1 MRLHT
6 RPYSCAIA
14 LTCLGMPLRAQSA
27 DALYAGRPCNQELEK
42 LRAVTITDV
51 VDSSRLTRALREAA
65 DSASPITKVVLSYDA
80 YGQLSKIKT
89 AGTRSSAAA
98 ADLEREVRAATK
110 PVPGMPDDF
119 MMTIVRLNRRDVIDM
134 SPFPLTCP
142 PSESSTSE
150 ATGIMRTSR
159 RFRSPPPRDALV
171 QLWLGS
177 NGDDNGRVDHP
188 ERWSAGVGQPSPEGC
203 ARSAIHAAR
212 IREHTRCYAAAGPGA
227 FLRTSVPPNQR
238 LKLPGADRGYTPP
251 WAIVAPSRMSRALP
265 NNWCLR
271 IRRKIPGPTP
281 ARIQAHARGAA
292 SFRGPVGGGAG
303 RILTS

>member
-14 LTCLGMPLRAQSA
+14 LTCLGMPLRAQRA
-27 DALYAGRPCNQELEK
+27 DALYAGRSCNQELEK

-51 VDSSRLTRALREAA
+51 VDSSRLTTALREAA
-65 DSASPITKVVLSYDA
+65 DSASPITKVVLTYDA

-110 PVPGMPDDF
+110 PVAGVPDDF
-119 MMTIVRLNRRDVIDM
+119 MVTIVRLNRRDVIDM

-150 ATGIMRTSR
+150 AAGIMRASR
-159 RFRSPPPRDALV
+159 RFPSAPPRDALV

-177 NGDDNGRVDHP
+177 NGDVTDAWIIR
-188 ERWSAGVGQPSPEGC
+188 SAGRPELDSL
-203 ARSAIHAAR
+203 ALKVVRA
-212 IREHTRCYAAAGPGA
+212 
-227 FLRTSVPPNQR
+227 LR
-238 LKLPGADRGYTPP
+238 YTPP
-251 WAIVAPSRMSRALP
+251 VFGSTRVAILLQV
-265 NNWCLR
+265 
-271 IRRKIPGPTP
+271 
-281 ARIQAHARGAA
+281 
-292 SFRGPVGGGAG
+292 PV
-303 RILTS
+303 RF